1 MKETN
6 HNQPLAYDSSRQ
18 EHERG
23 IAAAIRALW
32 HITRREL
39 RTFGQRPIFLIIMFV
54 APLGFL
60 WMFTSLMQA
69 GLPTKLPAALVDEDD
84 THVTRQL
91 TRILGTMEE
100 TNFVVQTK
108 SFTEAREAMQ
118 RGEVY
123 AIFCIPKGTTEKAL
137 TQRQPVISFYTN
149 DSYYVPASLLMKD
162 MRKMGEM
169 AGLAMTRATMRAK
182 GFRDDQIMGTLQPI
196 VIEAHPLGNAYL
208 NYSVVL
214 SNLIVPGLLM
224 IVIMLT
230 TSYTFGNE
238 WKRGKQKKL
247 YNMGKGNI
255 GIIILGKLLPQTM
268 LYTIIF
274 WLIDLV
280 FYSYLQFPCACGVPR
295 MMLWGFLAVLSSQG
309 FGLLMFEAF
318 PGQMRMAMS
327 ACSLLGVMQFSL
339 AGFSFPVS
347 AMALP
352 FQWLSNIFPLHH
364 YFLIYVNQAL
374 NGYSISYVWTSV
386 VALVAIYLL
395 PQFFAFRL
403 EDALLNKEY
412 KE

>member
-1 MKETN
+1 MLN
-6 HNQPLAYDSSRQ
+6 
-18 EHERG
+18 
-23 IAAAIRALW
+23 ALKNIW
-32 HITRREL
+32 NITYREL
-39 RTFGQRPIFLIIMFV
+39 RAFSKRPIFLMIMFV

-100 TNFVVQTK
+100 TRFVLQTY

-118 RGEVY
+118 RGEIY
-123 AIFCIPKGTTEKAL
+123 AIFRIPKGTTEAAL
-137 TQRQPVISFYTN
+137 TQRQPVVSFYTN
-149 DSYYVPASLLMKD
+149 DSYYIAASLLMKD
-162 MRKMGEM
+162 MRKMAEM
-169 AGLAMTRATMRAK
+169 AGLAITRETMRAR
-182 GFRDDQIMGTLQPI
+182 GFTDEQIMGTIQPI
-196 VIEAHPLGNAYL
+196 VVESHPLGNPHL

-224 IVIMLT
+224 LVIMLT
-230 TSYTFGNE
+230 TSYSLGNE
-238 WKRGKQKKL
+238 WKRGRQKHL
-247 YNMGKGNI
+247 YEMGNGNI
-255 GIIILGKLLPQTM
+255 WVIIIGKLLPQTL
-268 LYTIIF
+268 LYTLIF

-280 FYSYLQFPCACGVPR
+280 FYSYLQFPCQCGIPR
-295 MMLWGFLAVLSSQG
+295 MMLWGHLAVLASQG

-347 AMALP
+347 AMDPP

-364 YFLIYVNQAL
+364 YFLIYVNQCL
-374 NGYSISYVWTSV
+374 NGYDIGYAWANVA
-386 VALVAIYLL
+386 ALVAICLL
-395 PQFFAFRL
+395 PNVFVFRL
-403 EDALLNKEY
+403 RDAFLHKQY
-412 KE
+412 RA

>member
-1 MKETN
+1 MLN
-6 HNQPLAYDSSRQ
+6 
-18 EHERG
+18 
-23 IAAAIRALW
+23 ALKNIW
-32 HITRREL
+32 NITYREL
-39 RTFGQRPIFLIIMFV
+39 RAFSKRPIFLMIMFV

-100 TNFVVQTK
+100 TRFVLQTY

-118 RGEVY
+118 RGEIY
-123 AIFCIPKGTTEKAL
+123 AIFRIPKGTTEAAL
-137 TQRQPVISFYTN
+137 TQRQPVVSFYTN
-149 DSYYVPASLLMKD
+149 DSYYIAASLLMKD
-162 MRKMGEM
+162 MRKMAEM
-169 AGLAMTRATMRAK
+169 AGLAITRETMRAR
-182 GFRDDQIMGTLQPI
+182 GFTDEQIMGTIQPI
-196 VIEAHPLGNAYL
+196 VVESHPLGNPHL

-224 IVIMLT
+224 LVIMLT
-230 TSYTFGNE
+230 TSYSLGNE
-238 WKRGKQKKL
+238 WKRGRQKHL
-247 YNMGKGNI
+247 YEMGNGNI
-255 GIIILGKLLPQTM
+255 WVIIVGKLLPQTL
-268 LYTIIF
+268 LYTLIF

-280 FYSYLQFPCACGVPR
+280 FYSYLQFPCQCGIPR
-295 MMLWGFLAVLSSQG
+295 MMLWGHLAVLASQG

-347 AMALP
+347 AMDAP

-364 YFLIYVNQAL
+364 YFLIYVNQCL
-374 NGYSISYVWTSV
+374 NGYDIGYAWANVA
-386 VALVAIYLL
+386 ALVAICLL
-395 PQFFAFRL
+395 PNVFVFRL
-403 EDALLNKEY
+403 RDAFLHKQY
-412 KE
+412 RA

>member
-1 MKETN
+1 MLN
-6 HNQPLAYDSSRQ
+6 
-18 EHERG
+18 
-23 IAAAIRALW
+23 ALKNIW
-32 HITRREL
+32 NITYREL
-39 RTFGQRPIFLIIMFV
+39 RAFSKRPIFLIIMFV

-100 TNFVVQTK
+100 TRFVLQTY

-118 RGEVY
+118 RGEIY
-123 AIFCIPKGTTEKAL
+123 AIFRIPKGTTEAAL
-137 TQRQPVISFYTN
+137 TQRQPVVSFYTN
-149 DSYYVPASLLMKD
+149 DTYYIAASLLMKD
-162 MRKMGEM
+162 MRKMAEM
-169 AGLAMTRATMRAK
+169 AGLAITRETMRAR
-182 GFRDDQIMGTLQPI
+182 GFTDEQIMGTIQPI
-196 VIEAHPLGNAYL
+196 VVESHPLGNPHL

-224 IVIMLT
+224 LVIMLT
-230 TSYTFGNE
+230 TSYSLGNE
-238 WKRGKQKKL
+238 WKRGRQKHL
-247 YNMGKGNI
+247 YEMGNGNI
-255 GIIILGKLLPQTM
+255 WVIIIGKLLPQTL
-268 LYTIIF
+268 LYTLIF

-280 FYSYLQFPCACGVPR
+280 FYSYLQFPCQCGIPR
-295 MMLWGFLAVLSSQG
+295 MMLWGHLAVLASQG

-347 AMALP
+347 AMDAP

-364 YFLIYVNQAL
+364 YFLIYVNQCL
-374 NGYSISYVWTSV
+374 NGYDISYAWANVA
-386 VALVAIYLL
+386 ALVAICLL
-395 PQFFAFRL
+395 PNVFVFRL
-403 EDALLNKEY
+403 RDAFLHKQY
-412 KE
+412 RA

>member
-1 MKETN
+1 MLN
-6 HNQPLAYDSSRQ
+6 
-18 EHERG
+18 
-23 IAAAIRALW
+23 ALKNIW
-32 HITRREL
+32 NITYREL
-39 RTFGQRPIFLIIMFV
+39 RAFSKRPIFLMIMFV

-100 TNFVVQTK
+100 TRFVLQTY

-118 RGEVY
+118 RGEIY
-123 AIFCIPKGTTEKAL
+123 AIFRIPKGTTEAAL
-137 TQRQPVISFYTN
+137 TQRQPVVSFYTN
-149 DSYYVPASLLMKD
+149 DSYYIAASLLMKD
-162 MRKMGEM
+162 MRKMAEM
-169 AGLAMTRATMRAK
+169 AGLAITRETMRAR
-182 GFRDDQIMGTLQPI
+182 GFTDEQIMGTIQPI
-196 VIEAHPLGNAYL
+196 VVESHPLGNPHL

-224 IVIMLT
+224 LVIMLT
-230 TSYTFGNE
+230 TSYSLGNE
-238 WKRGKQKKL
+238 WKRGRQKHL
-247 YNMGKGNI
+247 YEMGNGNI
-255 GIIILGKLLPQTM
+255 WVIIIGKLLPQTL
-268 LYTIIF
+268 LYTLIF

-280 FYSYLQFPCACGVPR
+280 FYSYLQFPCQCGIPR
-295 MMLWGFLAVLSSQG
+295 MMLWGHLAVLASQG

-347 AMALP
+347 AMDAP

-364 YFLIYVNQAL
+364 YFLIYVNQCL
-374 NGYSISYVWTSV
+374 NGYDIGYAWANVA
-386 VALVAIYLL
+386 ALVAICLL
-395 PQFFAFRL
+395 PNVFVFRL
-403 EDALLNKEY
+403 RDAFLHKQY
-412 KE
+412 RA

>member
-1 MKETN
+1 MLT
-6 HNQPLAYDSSRQ
+6 
-18 EHERG
+18 
-23 IAAAIRALW
+23 ALKNIW
-32 HITRREL
+32 QITRREL
-39 RTFGQRPIFLIIMFV
+39 VAFGRRPIFLVIMFV

-69 GLPTKLPAALVDEDD
+69 GLPTKLPAALVDEDN

-100 TNFVVQTK
+100 TNFVMQTT
-108 SFTEAREAMQ
+108 SFTEARQAMQ

-123 AIFCIPKGTTEKAL
+123 AIFRIPKGTTEATL

-149 DSYYVPASLLMKD
+149 DTYYVAASLLMKD

-169 AGLAMTRATMRAK
+169 AGLAMTRATMRAR

-196 VIEAHPLGNAYL
+196 VIESHPIGNPHL

-224 IVIMLT
+224 LVIMLT
-230 TSYTFGNE
+230 TSYALGIE
-238 WKRGKQKKL
+238 WKRGSQRKL
-247 YNMGKGNI
+247 YNMAGQRVWVV
-255 GIIILGKLLPQTM
+255 ILGKFMPQTM

-274 WLIDLV
+274 WVIDLI
-280 FYSYLQFPCACGVPR
+280 FYSYLQFPCQCGISR
-295 MMLWGFLAVLSSQG
+295 MMLWGFLAVLASQG

-347 AMALP
+347 AMDAP

-374 NGYSISYVWTSV
+374 NGYDISYAWSSV
-386 VALVAIYLL
+386 VALVAIYLA
-395 PQFFAFRL
+395 PQLFGYRLNDAF
-403 EDALLNKEY
+403 LNKEY
-412 KE
+412 QE